1 MTGDEELL
9 RRAVDN
15 LLANVHAHTPAG
27 TSATVTAALRGD
39 TITVQVSDNG
49 PGVPAEELPR
59 IFDRFYRGGARADPG
74 TGLGLAIVAA
84 TAAAHHGTVEA
95 ALNGPQGLCIT
106 LTLPAC
112 EDACPAGPDPDCAD
126 SDRADSVSPEPDRA
140 VPAAAVPGA
149 SPSLT
154 RRGRE
159 LAHRRP
165 ARAPA
170 RSGRGS

>member
-1 MTGDEELL
+1 VSGDEELL

-27 TSATVTAALRGD
+27 TPATVTAALRGD
-39 TITVQVSDNG
+39 TITVQVSDTG

-84 TAAAHHGTVEA
+84 TAAAHHGAVQA
-95 ALNGPQGLCIT
+95 APNGPHGLCIT

-112 EDACPAGPDPDCAD
+112 DDGRPSGPDLDCAD
-126 SDRADSVSPEPDRA
+126 SVRPEPGRP
-140 VPAAAVPGA
+140 VPAGSGA
-149 SPSLT
+149 
-154 RRGRE
+154 GR
-159 LAHRRP
+159 
-165 ARAPA
+165 
-170 RSGRGS
+170 